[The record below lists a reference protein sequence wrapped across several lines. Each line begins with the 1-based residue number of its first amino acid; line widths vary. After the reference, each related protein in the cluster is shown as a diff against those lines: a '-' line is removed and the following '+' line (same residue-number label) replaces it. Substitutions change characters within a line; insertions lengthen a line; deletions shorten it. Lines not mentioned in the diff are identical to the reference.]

1 MLWISMMLFLN
12 NHHAPYMG
20 WPQFHM
26 YHHEC
31 FCHHCLNLAW
41 SYAVFDW
48 HLGHN
53 SSQNPWKDS
62 ALDLTTLHTDAT
74 LLFIHTMTL
83 DWLFWVGI
91 LQLFVPFEG
100 NNYQTSPISA
110 CTLSP
115 IQANSP
121 IKIKT
126 KCSCLPSPSSIY
138 FILLLHWSCWSVTG
152 FPVIWVFL
160 EANAK
165 FSQMISYSTSTGVN
179 QAFLWAIVYSY
190 KRKNL
195 RKKWYIKVTR
205 WMTLVK

>member
-1 MLWISMMLFLN
+1 MKR
-12 NHHAPYMG
+12 
-20 WPQFHM
+20 
-26 YHHEC
+26 
-31 FCHHCLNLAW
+31 FCIGFDNLAYW
-41 SYAVFDW
+41 CNFAFHPHDDIGLII
-48 HLGHN
+48 LGWN
-53 SSQNPWKDS
+53 SLIICPLW
-62 ALDLTTLHTDAT
+62 
-74 LLFIHTMTL
+74 
-83 DWLFWVGI
+83 
-91 LQLFVPFEG
+91 G

-121 IKIKT
+121 IKIET

-165 FSQMISYSTSTGVN
+165 FSPMISYSTCTGGN